1 MIWDFSR
8 FNSAVIDGNLMR
20 GGGGGGGG
28 CVWCGGK
35 GVGGGSDDYEKL
47 CAIEPHLH
55 RSHLHF
61 SGS

>member
-20 GGGGGGGG
+20 GGGGGG

-35 GVGGGSDDYEKL
+35 GGGGSDDYEKL

-61 SGS
+61 SGT